1 MIKFSIFVT
10 ASALAATLL
19 VGANAFAA
27 DAAAGKAKSATCAG
41 CHGVTGVSPNA
52 QWPNL
57 AGQSARYLASQLR
70 AFKSKARNNAQMAA
84 MVAGLTETD
93 MDNLAA
99 YYAAQTPGT
108 NVAKGDVSVGEKLY
122 RGGDAARQLPACMSC
137 HGPGGQGMPSAGYP
151 AVAGQ
156 HAAYSQAQLAAF
168 KSGERAGGTANMMNT
183 ISAKL
188 SEADMKAVSEYM
200 AGLR

>member
-10 ASALAATLL
+10 ISALAATLL
-19 VGANAFAA
+19 VGANAF
-27 DAAAGKAKSATCAG
+27 AAAGKAKSATCAG
-41 CHGVTGVSPNA
+41 CHGVTGISPNA

-57 AGQSARYLASQLR
+57 AGQSAKYLASQLR

-84 MVAGLTETD
+84 MVAGLSETD

-108 NVAKGDVSVGEKLY
+108 NIAKGDISVGEKLY

-168 KSGERAGGTANMMNT
+168 KSGERAGGPANMMST

-188 SEADMKAVSEYM
+188 SDDDMKAVSEYM

>member
-1 MIKFSIFVT
+1 
-10 ASALAATLL
+10 
-19 VGANAFAA
+19 
-27 DAAAGKAKSATCAG
+27 
-41 CHGVTGVSPNA
+41 
-52 QWPNL
+52 
-57 AGQSARYLASQLR
+57 
-70 AFKSKARNNAQMAA
+70 
-84 MVAGLTETD
+84 
-93 MDNLAA
+93 
-99 YYAAQTPGT
+99 
-108 NVAKGDVSVGEKLY
+108 
-122 RGGDAARQLPACMSC
+122 MSC

>member
-1 MIKFSIFVT
+1 
-10 ASALAATLL
+10 
-19 VGANAFAA
+19 
-27 DAAAGKAKSATCAG
+27 
-41 CHGVTGVSPNA
+41 
-52 QWPNL
+52 
-57 AGQSARYLASQLR
+57 
-70 AFKSKARNNAQMAA
+70 
-84 MVAGLTETD
+84 MVAGLSETD

-99 YYAAQTPGT
+99 YYASQTPGT
-108 NVAKGDVSVGEKLY
+108 NIAKGDISVGEKLY

-168 KSGERAGGTANMMNT
+168 KSGERAGGPANMMST

-188 SEADMKAVSEYM
+188 SDDDMKAVSEYM